1 MGRMPRF
8 TDDLDRAILRLLE
21 EDGRLPNLEIARR
34 LGVSESTVRKRI
46 ARLVHRDGMRIKASL
61 DDGARLT
68 EMLFFINAEPGCR
81 LAVAERLAAF
91 PDVQYVAVTTGGY
104 DVVAR
109 AAFRS
114 DADALDFLV
123 RHLESAE
130 GVRTVQTGHV
140 LKNLKMPATV
150 LPSPVAPEMEP
161 TRIVAL
167 DAFVQEAARA
177 ADLATVLDLACE
189 TALTGLGADR
199 VAIFTVSAL
208 DGGRPVHQAS
218 RGLSAAYV
226 REIGARITPDIGL
239 GIRVLNRHVHIHVED
254 ATSSPLMAGIED
266 LVEREGYRSL
276 LMLPLLYGAELIGVV
291 SLYNDAVRRYGD
303 EEIALAQAFA
313 DQLAI
318 AVVRTSGGW
327 TQPQPGPPAASQPR
341 AGRSPLTK
349 LLVERLVTGGG

>member
-1 MGRMPRF
+1 MPRF

-21 EDGRLPNLEIARR
+21 EDGRLANLEIARR

-46 ARLVHRDGMRIKASL
+46 NRLVQRDGMRVKASL
-61 DDGARLT
+61 ADDTRLT
-68 EMLFFINAEPGCR
+68 EMLFLINAEPGCR
-81 LAVAERLAAF
+81 LAVAERLAGFA
-91 PDVQYVAVTTGGY
+91 DVQYVAVTTGGY

-123 RHLESAE
+123 RHLESAD

-150 LPSPVAPEMEP
+150 VPQPARPEMEP

-167 DAFVQEAARA
+167 DSFVQAAARA
-177 ADLATVLDLACE
+177 TDLGAVLDLACE
-189 TALTGLGADR
+189 TALTGLRVDR
-199 VAIFTVSAL
+199 VAIFTVSDANQRGW
-208 DGGRPVHQAS
+208 DHRAS
-218 RGLSAAYV
+218 RGLSTEYV

-239 GIRVLNRHVHIHVED
+239 GIRVLNRHVHIQVED
-254 ATSSPLMAGIED
+254 ATGSPLMAGIED

-276 LMLPLLYGAELIGVV
+276 LMLPLLYGAELIGVI
-291 SLYNDAVRRYGD
+291 SLYNDEVRRYGD
-303 EEIALAQAFA
+303 EEIARAQAFA

-327 TQPQPGPPAASQPR
+327 AQPQPGPPVASQPR
-341 AGRSPLTK
+341 ADASPLTR
-349 LLVERLVTGGG
+349 LLVERLATGGG